1 MPWFKAQC
9 VFPSENGKSP
19 VAANEALGSDGNAL
33 CSPTLVGLE
42 NVAGS
47 KLWANYDHLIY
58 IVLLSFY
65 YEKFSSIWE
74 FLRRKGDKSVFAHT
88 MGSTTRLGGRNMR
101 IRILILSPLAA
112 LSSLFFWLS
121 NSLDEPSQFD
131 CIAIRLLN
139 FLHPPT
145 TPWGLACART

>member
-1 MPWFKAQC
+1 MLLHFFAPLFIA
-9 VFPSENGKSP
+9 SP
-19 VAANEALGSDGNAL
+19 VAANEAEVSDGNAL
-33 CSPTLVGLE
+33 CSPTLVGLD

-47 KLWANYDHLIY
+47 KLWANYDRLSY

-65 YEKFSSIWE
+65 YKKFSSIWE